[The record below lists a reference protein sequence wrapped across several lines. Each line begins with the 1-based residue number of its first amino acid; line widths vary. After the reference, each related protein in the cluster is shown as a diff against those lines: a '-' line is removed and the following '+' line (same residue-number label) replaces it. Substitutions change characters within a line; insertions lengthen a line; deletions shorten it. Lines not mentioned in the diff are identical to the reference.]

1 MIPKPGKK
9 ETRPL
14 GIPTILDRLVQEV
27 IRIILNPIFEAKFKN
42 TSHGFRVG
50 RSCHTA
56 IQIINVSFRDSKWII
71 EGDISKYFDTINPEI
86 LIDLIKKAGITD
98 KLITNIIR
106 TGLKYKIIHGNK
118 ILEPLMVTPQG
129 GILSPLLSNIYLHE
143 LDCYMEKLRDEFEG
157 KIKTPRVNPAE
168 GPLSSYAAQG
178 PEASGAR
185 RSRAPL
191 AYTKLADNKIAYLAR
206 KQRIPYRMPND
217 PEYKNLKYNR
227 YADDFIVGI
236 NGSRKDAELIKEKIR
251 IFLKEKLKIELNEE
265 KTKITSMAKT
275 FTYLGYKFA
284 RATIITRM
292 KNNIKNKTAYA
303 YKKRVKVMFTR
314 ADTSKTIQ
322 RLQQRGFC
330 DGSGWPTPPFRYLQ
344 EPQSMINQRVNYI
357 LRGLCE

>member
-1 MIPKPGKK
+1 MMIPKPGKK

-27 IRIILNPIFEAKFKN
+27 LRTILNPIFEAKFKN

-56 IQIINVSFRDSKWII
+56 IKIINVSFRDSKWII
-71 EGDISKYFDTINPEI
+71 EGDISKYFDTINHDI
-86 LIDLIKKAGITD
+86 LIDLIKKAGVTD
-98 KLITNIIR
+98 KLITNLIKS
-106 TGLKYKIIHGNK
+106 GLKSKIIHGK
-118 ILEPLMVTPQG
+118 KTIEPLMGTPQG

-143 LDCYMEKLRDEFEG
+143 LDCYMEKLKDEFEG
-157 KIKTPRVNPAE
+157 KRKTPRVNPA
-168 GPLSSYAAQG
+168 
-178 PEASGAR
+178 
-185 RSRAPL
+185 
-191 AYTKLADNKIAYLAR
+191 YTKLASKKIAHLAR
-206 KQRIPYRMPND
+206 KQRILYSMPND

-236 NGSRKDAELIKEKIR
+236 NGSRKDAELVKEKIR

-284 RATIITRM
+284 RATIVTRM
-292 KNNIKNKTAYA
+292 KKNRNNKTA
-303 YKKRVKVMFTR
+303 YKKRVKVMYTR

-330 DGSGWPTPPFRYLQ
+330 DGSG
-344 EPQSMINQRVNYI
+344 
-357 LRGLCE
+357 